1 MSLDMQ
7 HGVCPV
13 TSLSRSYRLTNAQL
27 DGLLAAARSDTPVA
41 YLADIDFWAVT
52 RHADVKSILADRERF
67 SASIALDPVDEIAPE
82 VSAYLAENDFASDP
96 LLVPNDDVENHARVR
111 RHTQIA
117 FGPKRLK
124 VLEPVI
130 RELAVR
136 AINGLTDA
144 RPVDL
149 VAAMLYE
156 FPAVV
161 LFKVMGIDDSAV
173 ENVKRWADNRLL
185 LTFGRLSPKQQLAA
199 ARELVDYWKFSVE
212 LVKQKARNPG
222 DDLPSM
228 MLRARSGADRVLSEE
243 EIANVVF
250 GLLLAG
256 HETTTNMAAN
266 AVQGLLE
273 NHDSWAALVAD
284 PLRVR
289 PAVEELIRYRPSV
302 IAWRRKTR
310 VAVEIAGTRIPAG
323 ANLLLYLA
331 SGNRDEA
338 VFDRP
343 EALDI
348 GRGNA
353 RAHLSFGFGAH
364 FCLGAPLARLELTI
378 ILEELTRRLPNLR
391 LHDPSPPPVIETI
404 QFRGPKELW
413 VTW

>member
-1 MSLDMQ
+1 MR

-13 TSLSRSYRLTNAQL
+13 TSLSRSYGLTNAQL
-27 DGLLAAARSDTPVA
+27 DGVLAAARSDTPVT
-41 YLADIDFWAVT
+41 YLPDIDFWAVT
-52 RHADVKSILADRERF
+52 RHADVKSILADRESY

-96 LLVPNDDVENHARVR
+96 LLVPNDDVENHARIR

-124 VLEPVI
+124 VLEPAI
-130 RELAVR
+130 RELAAR
-136 AINGLTDA
+136 AIDGFLHT

-156 FPAVV
+156 FPAIV

-173 ENVKRWADNRLL
+173 KNVKRWADNRLL
-185 LTFGRLSPKQQLAA
+185 LTFGRLTPEEQFAA
-199 ARELVDYWKFSVE
+199 ARELVDYWKFSVD
-212 LVKQKARNPG
+212 LVKQKTCSPG

-228 MLRARSGADRVLSEE
+228 MLAARSDAERVLSDE

-266 AVQGLLE
+266 AIQSLLE
-273 NHDSWAALVAD
+273 NRESWAALVANPSD
-284 PLRVR
+284 IRS
-289 PAVEELIRYRPSV
+289 AVEELIRYRPSV
-302 IAWRRKTR
+302 IAWRRKTK
-310 VAVEIAGTRIPAG
+310 VAVEVAGTRIPAG
-323 ANLLLYLA
+323 AKLLLYLA
-331 SGNRDEA
+331 SGNRDES
-338 VFDRP
+338 VFEQG

-348 GRGNA
+348 GRRNA

-364 FCLGAPLARLELTI
+364 FCLGAPLARLELATI
-378 ILEELTRRLPNLR
+378 LKELTRRLPSLR
-391 LHDPSPPPVIETI
+391 LHERSPPAVIETI
-404 QFRGPKELW
+404 VFRGPKELW